1 MTSLAD
7 ELQAAVRRTGHAA
20 PDLDILLSRH

>member
-7 ELQAAVRRTGHAA
+7 ELQAAVHRTGYET
-20 PDLDILLSRH
+20 PDLDTLLSGH